1 MSGRVHMVGIGG
13 IGMSALA
20 QLLLARGTPVSG
32 SDSQHS
38 EMLDRLTA
46 LGASVSVGHRGELV
60 EGAERVVVSD
70 AIRPDNPEVGRAE
83 ALGIPVQRRSHLLA
97 ELMAGCRGIA
107 VSGTHGKTTVA
118 AMVGSILTEAG
129 FDPTVVLGGE
139 YRPLGGN
146 ARAGRGDWCV
156 AEACE
161 AYESFL
167 DLAPEIAVVTNVEV
181 DHLDHHKTEAH
192 LRDSFA
198 QFLGLVQPN
207 GCLVLCADR
216 PELRDIA
223 AGIDRE
229 ALWYGTSES
238 AEVRGVDVA
247 TVGREGRCRV
257 LLRGEAAGEL
267 RIATPGTHNVLNA
280 LGALAAAHR
289 AGVPL
294 DACERALVGFSGVG
308 RRFEVVGQVA
318 GLTVVDDYAHHP
330 TEVAATIA
338 AARAAFPGQRLI
350 AVFQPH
356 LYSRTRDFAE
366 QFGRALSGADLAVL
380 TEIYP
385 AREAPLPGVSSGLI
399 AKHLLS
405 LRGEDGLLEMA
416 KEELAAKLPARARR
430 GDVIL
435 IMGAGDIG
443 EVARDLIR
451 HLGGQPVGEQKVV
464 TKE

>member
-1 MSGRVHMVGIGG
+1 
-13 IGMSALA
+13 
-20 QLLLARGTPVSG
+20 
-32 SDSQHS
+32 
-38 EMLDRLTA
+38 
-46 LGASVSVGHRGELV
+46 
-60 EGAERVVVSD
+60 
-70 AIRPDNPEVGRAE
+70 
-83 ALGIPVQRRSHLLA
+83 
-97 ELMAGCRGIA
+97 MAGCRGIA

-129 FDPTVVLGGE
+129 LDPTVLLGGE

-146 ARAGRGDWCV
+146 ARVGRGEWCV

-192 LRDSFA
+192 LRDSFE
-198 QFLGLVQPN
+198 QFLQGVQPN
-207 GCLVLCADR
+207 GYLVLCADR
-216 PELRDIA
+216 AELRDIA
-223 AGIDRE
+223 SGIDRE
-229 ALWYGTSES
+229 ALWYGTDDS
-238 AEVRGVDVA
+238 ADVRGDDVA
-247 TVGREGRCRV
+247 TAGREARCRV
-257 LLRGEAAGEL
+257 FVRGRPAGEL
-267 RIATPGTHNVLNA
+267 RIATPGEHNILNA
-280 LGALAAAHR
+280 LGALATAHR
-289 AGVPL
+289 AGVPV
-294 DACERALVGFSGVG
+294 DACERALAGFTGVG
-308 RRFEVVGQVA
+308 RRFEVVGQAA
-318 GLTVVDDYAHHP
+318 GVTVVDDYAHHP
-330 TEVAATIA
+330 TEVAASIA

-366 QFGRALSGADLAVL
+366 QFGRALSEADLAVL

-385 AREAPLPGVSSGLI
+385 AREAPLPGVTPGLI
-399 AKHLLS
+399 ARHLLS

-416 KEELAAKLPARARR
+416 KDEVAAMLPARVRR

-443 EVARDLIR
+443 RVARDLIR